1 MFSKTYGATTFGVEG
16 MIIDVEV
23 DSSNGTPAFEIV
35 GLPTGAVKES
45 KERVRTAI
53 KNTGIFLKQQKITVN
68 LAPAN
73 LKKEGAGLDLPIA
86 VGLLAS
92 HGIIPVESLKKTL
105 FAAEL
110 SLEGTLK
117 GVPGILPIAIKAREC
132 GFEKIFVAS
141 ENVNEAILVDE
152 LQVFTAKTLSH
163 IIAHMTGNRILPRAE
178 KIEVESDST
187 EEYMH
192 EDFSDVHGQF
202 FAKRA
207 LEVAAAGGHNVLM
220 VGVPGSGKTM
230 LARRVSTIL
239 PEMSKEEAL
248 EVTKIYSVAGN
259 LKGQGLITRRPFYAP
274 HHTTSNAALIGGGS
288 IPKPGAVTLSH
299 NGVLFLDELP
309 EFGSLLES
317 LREPLEDKIVTVS
330 RVSATVTF
338 PANFTLICAMNPCPC
353 GWRGDPDHICTC
365 TPNDLKRYSRR
376 LSGPLLDRI
385 DIHINVPRVK
395 YEELTSEN
403 AGESSAVIRERV
415 VKARKIQLERLSPYK
430 IFCNS
435 QMNHQL
441 LTKFCSMNTMAK
453 KMLETVF
460 KREKFS
466 ARSHDRILKV
476 ARTIADLS
484 GMDIIN
490 ENHITEAINLRT
502 QLYFS
507 SN

>member
-1 MFSKTYGATTFGVEG
+1 MYSKTHGAATFGVEG
-16 MIIDVEV
+16 MIIEVEV
-23 DSSNGTPAFEIV
+23 DASNGSPAFEIV
-35 GLPTGAVKES
+35 GLPTGAVKEA

-68 LAPAN
+68 LAPAD
-73 LKKEGAGLDLPIA
+73 LRKEGAGLDLPIA

-92 HGIIPVESLKKTL
+92 HGLIPVESLEKAL

-117 GVPGILPIAIKAREC
+117 GVPGILPIAIKARES

-141 ENVNEAILVDE
+141 ENVNEAVLVDD
-152 LQVFTAKTLSH
+152 LQVLTAKNLTEIISH
-163 IIAHMTGNRILPRAE
+163 LQGSKFLKPAGS
-178 KIEVESDST
+178 IEIENESPSIFQD
-187 EEYMH
+187 
-192 EDFSDVHGQF
+192 DFSDVKGQF

-207 LEVAAAGGHNVLM
+207 MEIAAAGGHNVLM

-230 LARRVSTIL
+230 LARRMPTIL

-259 LKGQGLITRRPFYAP
+259 LNGQGLITRRPFYAP
-274 HHTTSNAALIGGGS
+274 HHTSSVAAIIGGGS

-309 EFGSLLES
+309 EFGKLLEA
-317 LREPLEDKIVTVS
+317 LREPLEDKIVTVA
-330 RVSATVTF
+330 RVNATMTF

-376 LSGPLLDRI
+376 LSGPFLDRI

-395 YEELTSEN
+395 YEELTSEKQS
-403 AGESSAVIRERV
+403 ESSAEIRERV
-415 VKARKIQLERLSPYK
+415 VKARRIQFDRLSPYK

-435 QMNHQL
+435 QMNNQL
-441 LTKFCSMNTMAK
+441 VHKFCRLDETARK
-453 KMLETVF
+453 LLESIYH
-460 KREKFS
+460 REKLS
-466 ARSHDRILKV
+466 ARAHDRILKV
-476 ARTIADLS
+476 ARTIADLNGS
-484 GMDIIN
+484 KVIN
-490 ENHITEAINLRT
+490 STHVTEAIQLRM
-502 QLYFS
+502 QLYF
-507 SN
+507 NAN